1 MHLTLYRKYRP
12 SSFNEVAGEDNII
25 KTIKNSLKENR
36 MAHAYLFTGPRG
48 VGKTT
53 TARLIAKG
61 LNCLTNG
68 VTDDPCNTCENCVA
82 VNEGNFVD
90 MIEIDAASNRGI
102 DEIRQL
108 KDKINYRPAMG
119 RKKVYIIDE
128 VHMLTKEA
136 FNALLKTLEEP
147 PSHVLFILAT
157 TEPDKI
163 LPTII
168 SRCQR
173 YDFKAISFE
182 DAKGRLLE
190 IGKNEEIEIDEDSL
204 KLIYEKSG
212 GSMRDAISI
221 FEKLISSCYGEE
233 ITGEKTHK
241 ILGVIP
247 EKQLLEFLEI
257 IKEGD
262 NQKGVK
268 FLDDLWNDS
277 VNVESFFRDL
287 AKLSKDLM
295 IKGELG
301 PEDGMSIIGSI
312 YDVITKFKY
321 EEDKRLLGYVI
332 LHKLS
337 GGSDRIRT
345 VYREPKAVETMEIR
359 ETPQE
364 KTVVNI
370 NPEEEI
376 RVSLED
382 VKRCWNEAVKRAKNE
397 KITIAALLAGAFPTK
412 VSEGVLHIGFYPENR
427 FSRDKM
433 EENQY
438 SSIFLNS
445 IREVTHPKLKII
457 YEIVGG
463 KNKKI
468 ENEKS
473 FSDKIVEFF
482 DGEVIS

>member
-12 SSFNEVAGEDNII
+12 SNFNEVAGEENII
-25 KTIKNSLKENR
+25 KTIKNSLRENR
-36 MAHAYLFTGPRG
+36 MAHAYLFAGPRG

-53 TARLIAKG
+53 TARLVAKG
-61 LNCLTNG
+61 LNCLTKG
-68 VTDDPCNTCENCVA
+68 ITDDPCNTCDNCVA

-108 KDKINYRPAMG
+108 KDRINYRPAMG

-173 YDFKAISFE
+173 YDFKILSFE
-182 DAKGRLLE
+182 ETRDRLLE
-190 IGKNEEIEIDEDSL
+190 IGKNENIEVDEESL
-204 KLIYEKSG
+204 KIIYEKSG

-221 FEKLISSCYGEE
+221 FEKLISSCYGES
-233 ITGEKTHK
+233 ITGEKTQK

-247 EKQLLEFLEI
+247 ENQLLEFLSI
-257 IKEGD
+257 IREGN
-262 NQKGVK
+262 NQKGIK

-277 VNVESFFRDL
+277 VNVESFFKDL

-295 IKGELG
+295 IKGDLP

-337 GGSDRIRT
+337 GGSDHVRT
-345 VYREPKAVETMEIR
+345 VYKEPEVRDIMEIR

-364 KTVVNI
+364 KKS
-370 NPEEEI
+370 EEKILDDEI
-376 RVSLED
+376 MVSIED
-382 VKRCWNEAVKRAKNE
+382 VKRSWNEAVKRAKNE
-397 KITIAALLAGAFPTK
+397 KITIAALLTGAFPTK
-412 VSEGVLHIGFYPENR
+412 VSEGILYIGFYPENR

-433 EENQY
+433 EESQY
-438 SSIFLNS
+438 SGIFLDS
-445 IREVTHPKLKII
+445 MRAVTHPKLKIV
-457 YEIVGG
+457 YEIVGE
-463 KNKKI
+463 KNKKV

-482 DGEVIS
+482 DGEVLS

>member
-12 SSFNEVAGEDNII
+12 SNFNEVAGEEDII
-25 KTIKNSLKENR
+25 KTIKNSLRENR
-36 MAHAYLFTGPRG
+36 MAHAYLFAGPRG

-61 LNCLTNG
+61 LNCLTKG
-68 VTDDPCNTCENCVA
+68 ITDDPCDACDNCLA
-82 VNEGNFVD
+82 VNEGSFVD

-108 KDKINYRPAMG
+108 KDKINYRPVRG

-128 VHMLTKEA
+128 AHMLTKEA

-173 YDFKAISFE
+173 YDFKPISFE
-182 DAKGRLLE
+182 DTRVRLLE
-190 IGKNEEIEIDEDSL
+190 IGKSEGIEVDDASL
-204 KLIYEKSG
+204 NLIYEKAG

-221 FEKLISSCYGEE
+221 FEKLVSSCYGES
-233 ITGEKTHK
+233 ITVGKTQR

-247 EKQLLEFLEI
+247 EKQIMEFLKI
-257 IKEGD
+257 IREGD
-262 NQKGVK
+262 SHRGIK
-268 FLDDLWNDS
+268 FLDNLWNNS
-277 VNVESFFRDL
+277 VNIESFFRDI
-287 AKLSKDLM
+287 AKMSKELM
-295 IKGELG
+295 TKGELT
-301 PEDGMSIIGSI
+301 PEEGMPIIGAV

-337 GGSDRIRT
+337 EETILPKIL
-345 VYREPKAVETMEIR
+345 YREQKANYIPEVR
-359 ETPQE
+359 ESDSKEVIE
-364 KTVVNI
+364 KVV
-370 NPEEEI
+370 PDSEI
-376 RVSLED
+376 RVTIDD
-382 VKRCWNEAVKRAKNE
+382 VKRSWNEAVKRAKNE
-397 KITIAALLAGAFPTK
+397 KITIAALLAEAFPTK
-412 VSEGVLHIGFYPENR
+412 VLDGTLYVGFYPENR

-433 EENQY
+433 EEIQY
-438 SSIFLNS
+438 SGIFLNS
-445 IREVTHPKLKII
+445 MRELTHPALKIE
-457 YEIVGG
+457 YEIVGE
-463 KNKKI
+463 KSKKT
-468 ENEKS
+468 EAGKS
-473 FSDKIVEFF
+473 FSDKIIEFF
-482 DGEVIS
+482 DGELI

>member
-12 SSFNEVAGEDNII
+12 SNFSEVAGEEDII
-25 KTIKNSLKENR
+25 KTIKNSLRENR
-36 MAHAYLFTGPRG
+36 MAHAYLFAGPRG

-68 VTDDPCNTCENCVA
+68 ITDDPCDTCDNCRA

-108 KDKINYRPAMG
+108 KDKINYRPARG

-128 VHMLTKEA
+128 AHMLTKEA

-173 YDFKAISFE
+173 YDFKPISFE
-182 DAKGRLLE
+182 STRDRLLE
-190 IGKNEEIEIDEDSL
+190 IGKSEGIKVDDESL
-204 KLIYEKSG
+204 LLIYEKAG

-221 FEKLISSCYGEE
+221 FEKLISSCYGES
-233 ITGEKTHK
+233 ITIEKSQK
-241 ILGVIP
+241 VLGVIP
-247 EKQLLEFLEI
+247 EKQLMEFLQI
-257 IKEGD
+257 AREGD
-262 NQKGVK
+262 SYKGVK
-268 FLDDLWNDS
+268 FLDKLWNGS
-277 VNVESFFRDL
+277 VNIESFFRDL
-287 AKLSKDLM
+287 AKLSKELM
-295 IKGELG
+295 LKDELT
-301 PEDGMSIIGSI
+301 PEEGMPIIGAI

-337 GGSDRIRT
+337 GEVSL
-345 VYREPKAVETMEIR
+345 PKTLYKEEKTRYIPEVR
-359 ETPQE
+359 ETNSE
-364 KTVVNI
+364 KTL
-370 NPEEEI
+370 EKELSESEI
-376 RVSLED
+376 RVTIDD
-382 VKRCWNEAVKRAKNE
+382 VKRSWDEAVKRAKNE
-397 KITIAALLAGAFPTK
+397 KITIAALLAGAFPAK
-412 VSEGVLHIGFYPENR
+412 VSEGTLYVGFYPENR

-438 SSIFLNS
+438 RDIFLS
-445 IREVTHPKLKII
+445 SMRELTHPKLKIV
-457 YEIVGG
+457 YEIVGE
-463 KNKKI
+463 KNKKT
-468 ENEKS
+468 EAGKS
-473 FSDKIVEFF
+473 FSDKIIEFF
-482 DGEVIS
+482 DGELM

>member
-12 SSFNEVAGEDNII
+12 SNFNEVAGEEDII
-25 KTIKNSLKENR
+25 RTIKNSLKENR
-36 MAHAYLFTGPRG
+36 MAHAYLFAGPRG

-61 LNCLTNG
+61 LNCLTKG
-68 VTDDPCNTCENCVA
+68 ITDDPCNACDNCIA
-82 VNEGNFVD
+82 VNEGNFID

-108 KDKINYRPAMG
+108 KDKINYRPARG

-173 YDFKAISFE
+173 YDFKPISFE
-182 DAKGRLLE
+182 DTRERLLE
-190 IGKNEEIEIDEDSL
+190 IGKNEGIEVDEESL

-221 FEKLISSCYGEE
+221 FEKLISSCYGES
-233 ITGEKTHK
+233 ITEEKSQR

-247 EKQLLEFLEI
+247 EKQLLEFLQI
-257 IKEGD
+257 VKEGD
-262 NQKGVK
+262 SHKGIK
-268 FLDDLWNDS
+268 FLDILWNNS
-277 VNVESFFRDL
+277 VNIESFFRDL
-287 AKLSKDLM
+287 AKLTKDLM
-295 IKGELG
+295 IKGEIT
-301 PEDGMSIIGSI
+301 PEDGMHIIGNI

-321 EEDKRLLGYVI
+321 EEDKRLIGYVI

-337 GGSDRIRT
+337 GDSNNSRA
-345 VYREPKAVETMEIR
+345 VYREEKINYISEVKDSPSEEFVQKTTSDDEIR
-359 ETPQE
+359 TS
-364 KTVVNI
+364 I
-370 NPEEEI
+370 D
-376 RVSLED
+376 D
-382 VKRCWNEAVKRAKNE
+382 VKRCWDEAVKRAKNE
-397 KITIAALLAGAFPTK
+397 KITIAALLTGAFPTK
-412 VSEGVLHIGFYPENR
+412 VMDGTLYVGFYPENR
-427 FSRDKM
+427 FSKDKM

-445 IREVTHPKLKII
+445 MRELTHPGLKII
-457 YEIVGG
+457 YEIVGE

-468 ENEKS
+468 ESGKS

-482 DGEVIS
+482 DGELL

>member
-12 SSFNEVAGEDNII
+12 SNFNEVAGEEDII
-25 KTIKNSLKENR
+25 KTIKNSLRENR
-36 MAHAYLFTGPRG
+36 MAHAYLFAGPRG

-68 VTDDPCNTCENCVA
+68 VTDDPCNTCDNCKA

-108 KDKINYRPAMG
+108 KDKINYRPTRG

-128 VHMLTKEA
+128 AHMLTKEA

-173 YDFKAISFE
+173 YDFKPISYE
-182 DAKGRLLE
+182 NTRERLLE
-190 IGKNEEIEIDEDSL
+190 IGRNEGVEADDESL
-204 KLIYEKSG
+204 LLIYEKAG

-221 FEKLISSCYGEE
+221 FEKLISSCYGES
-233 ITGEKTHK
+233 ITVEKSQR

-247 EKQLLEFLEI
+247 EQQLMEFLQI
-257 IKEGD
+257 AREG
-262 NQKGVK
+262 NSQKGIK
-268 FLDDLWNDS
+268 FLDNLWNDS

-287 AKLSKDLM
+287 AKLSKNLM
-295 IKGELG
+295 IKGELT
-301 PEDGMSIIGSI
+301 PEEGMPIIGAI
-312 YDVITKFKY
+312 YDVITRFKY

-337 GGSDRIRT
+337 GEAHLPRT
-345 VYREPKAVETMEIR
+345 VYREEKVKYIPEVRESQPKETVKKSEAS
-359 ETPQE
+359 T
-364 KTVVNI
+364 
-370 NPEEEI
+370 EI
-376 RVSLED
+376 RVSIDD
-382 VKRCWNEAVKRAKNE
+382 VKRSWNEAVKRAKNE

-412 VSEGVLHIGFYPENR
+412 VLNDTLYVGFYPENR

-433 EENQY
+433 EEVQY
-438 SSIFLNS
+438 SGIFLNS
-445 IREVTHPKLKII
+445 MRELTHPDLKIV
-457 YEIVGG
+457 YEIVGE
-463 KNKKI
+463 KNKKT
-468 ENEKS
+468 ETGKS
-473 FSDKIVEFF
+473 FSDKIIEFF
-482 DGEVIS
+482 DGELL